1 MKNNKSG
8 DSVYAWTLTP
18 MIPVAWGEV
27 FDKIT
32 ILEIKA
38 EKISNADKRFN
49 VLSELNELLKVIGDI
64 GQFPDTLPDLV
75 AKLKVI
81 NLELWDVEDSKRDCE
96 RRQCFDQQFIEL
108 ARKVYINNDKR
119 AAIKKTINSLLGSR
133 IVEEKGYQSY

>member
-1 MKNNKSG
+1 MENKNGG
-8 DSVYAWTLTP
+8 DSVCAWTLTP

-49 VLSELNELLKVIGDI
+49 VLSELNELQKIVGDI
-64 GQFPDTLPDLV
+64 GRFPDILPEQL
-75 AKLKVI
+75 AKLKAI
-81 NLELWDVEDSKRDCE
+81 NRELWDVEDSKRDCE
-96 RRQCFDQQFIEL
+96 RNQCFDQHFIEL

-119 AAIKKTINSLLGSR
+119 AAIKKTINTLLGSL
-133 IVEEKGYQSY
+133 IVEEKGYESY